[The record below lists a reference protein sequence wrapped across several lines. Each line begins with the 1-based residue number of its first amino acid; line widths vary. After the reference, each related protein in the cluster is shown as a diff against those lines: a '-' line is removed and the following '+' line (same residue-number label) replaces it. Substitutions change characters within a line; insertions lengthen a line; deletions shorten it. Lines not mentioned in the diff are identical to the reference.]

1 MKRSLI
7 TVAITAALTVGAFAG
22 LPMKFTQALFVAG
35 TPNNAKALEEMLDDR
50 DAKGISAQIDDGA
63 FGIIPAGS
71 EVFLGEIKDGVAV
84 IRFNGE
90 DDYAPMAELMRVTNN
105 KLGDMI
111 KQSAA
116 GK

>member
-22 LPMKFTQALFVAG
+22 LPMKFTQALFV
-35 TPNNAKALEEMLDDR
+35 PNNAKALEEMLEDR
-50 DAKGISAQIDDGA
+50 DTKGISAQIDDGA

-71 EVFLGEIKDGVAV
+71 QVFLGEIKDGVAV

>member
-7 TVAITAALTVGAFAG
+7 TVAITVALTVGALAG

-35 TPNNAKALEEMLDDR
+35 TPNNARALEEMLDDR
-50 DAKGISAQIDDGA
+50 DAKGISGQIDDGA

-71 EVFLGEIKDGVAV
+71 QVFLGEIKDGVAV
-84 IRFNGE
+84 IRYNGE
-90 DDYAPMAELMRVTNN
+90 EDYAPMEELDRITNG

-111 KQSAA
+111 KQSAL